1 MIKMSAKGLAKFIS
15 AGPAT
20 QRKIVQDFKYPN
32 ADEPFAM
39 RVYYREAKNSLRAYI
54 TDQQSSD
61 WLHEQAQVLTQ
72 PTSNQS
78 PSHLRR
84 LKQNADAIVQFDQ
97 YFGGRKLEV
106 VECPRFQ
113 LKFAAVSVSAAPD
126 LLLREETAT
135 WLIKVQFGGPKPDKR
150 VVGILA
156 QLLLEGANSRG
167 LALQASSVVYLDVI
181 RNDVYTARNGTRTLR
196 DIKAACETISQVW
209 DSIPPPQ
216 KSKRSAAA

>member
-20 QRKIVQDFKYPN
+20 QRKILQDFKYPN

-39 RVYYREAKNSLRAYI
+39 RMYYREAKSSLRTYI
-54 TDQQSSD
+54 TDQQSSE
-61 WLHEQAQVLTQ
+61 WLREQARALTQ
-72 PTSNQS
+72 PTTNQS

-84 LKQNADAIVQFDQ
+84 IQQNAEAIVQLHRH
-97 YFGGRKLEV
+97 FGGRQLEIL
-106 VECPRFQ
+106 ECPRFQ

-126 LLLREETAT
+126 FLLSEGTAT
-135 WLIKVQFGGPKPDKR
+135 WLIKLQFGGPKPDKR
-150 VVGILA
+150 IVNVLT

-167 LALQASSVVYLDVI
+167 LALRPSSVVYLDVI
-181 RNDVYTARNGTRTLR
+181 RNEICTARSGTRTLR